1 MKLRTPRF
9 RIRYV
14 VSLKAFV
21 IWLRIF
27 LCIVIILGILSRTFS
42 NLVRYLLALRDL
54 SRLDS
59 LVERI
64 MAR

>member
-21 IWLRIF
+21 IWLRI

-42 NLVRYLLALRDL
+42 NLVGYLLALRDL